1 MTGKAAGEGRG
12 LLESLTMLA
21 ATLVGIAHTRLELLS
36 SDLEEAR
43 EYLFLQQVL
52 LLAAL
57 FFVGIGVVLTAILI
71 VAAFWDTHRLLAL
84 AGLAGFF
91 MASGAGA
98 WLYAIH
104 RAGTRPRMFAASL
117 SELFKDRQQL
127 VSVRESENP
136 AEPRRH
142 EASR

>member
-1 MTGKAAGEGRG
+1 MTGKPAGEGRG
-12 LLESLTMLA
+12 LLESLTVLA

-57 FFVGIGVVLTAILI
+57 FFLGIGVVLTAILI

-84 AGLAGFF
+84 AALAGIF
-91 MASGAGA
+91 MASGAAA

-104 RAGTRPRMFAASL
+104 KARARPKVFEASL
-117 SELFKDRQQL
+117 SELLKDRQQL
-127 VSVRESENP
+127 VSRL
-136 AEPRRH
+136 
-142 EASR
+142 